1 MISSSKLVLPKASG
15 KPKVWSVPAH
25 LDPSVKENRT
35 LKFGGDNIVCVG
47 MHDTVQRL
55 LMRDF
60 ELWQPARI
68 AIGCGG
74 EFNEFG
80 GFAGSRQAPTYTD
93 SKMRRPIMTTPLVQI
108 TQSGMVEERRIH
120 YSAILSPEEGVTS
133 AGDPIR
139 PFIDEL
145 GIEAANGVLLAHYV
159 SDSDENGRTIKQVK
173 TNLEW
178 LVIDWEIQFVAT
190 PEV

>member
-1 MISSSKLVLPKASG
+1 MISKTPAFKATG
-15 KPKVWSVPAH
+15 KPRIYSVPAH
-25 LDPSVKENRT
+25 LDPKVKENWT
-35 LKFGGDNIVCVG
+35 LKFGGKNMVCVG

-68 AIGCGG
+68 ALGYGG
-74 EFNEFG
+74 EYTQT
-80 GFAGSRQAPTYTD
+80 GSYTALRQAPAYYDTA
-93 SKMRRPIMTTPLVQI
+93 MRKTIMTTPLVQI
-108 TQSGMVEERRIH
+108 TQSGMTEERRIH
-120 YSAILSPEEGVTS
+120 YSSILDPIEGVTS
-133 AGDPIR
+133 SDNPDR

-145 GIEAANGVLLAHYV
+145 GIEAANGTLLAHYV
-159 SDSDENGRTIKQVK
+159 SDADSSGRTLKQVK

>member
-1 MISSSKLVLPKASG
+1 MISKLSVPKATG
-15 KPKVWSVPAH
+15 KPRIYSVPSN
-25 LDPSVKENRT
+25 LDPTIKENWIP
-35 LKFGGDNIVCVG
+35 KFGGNNMVCVG

-68 AIGCGG
+68 ALGYGG
-74 EFNEFG
+74 EYTQL
-80 GFAGSRQAPTYTD
+80 GSYTGLRQAPAYQD
-93 SKMRRPIMTTPLVQI
+93 RAMRKTIMTTPLVQI
-108 TQSGMVEERRIH
+108 TQSGMTEERRIH
-120 YSAILSPEEGVTS
+120 YSSILEPLEGVT
-133 AGDPIR
+133 DPENPDR

-159 SDSDENGRTIKQVK
+159 SDSDASGRTLKQVK